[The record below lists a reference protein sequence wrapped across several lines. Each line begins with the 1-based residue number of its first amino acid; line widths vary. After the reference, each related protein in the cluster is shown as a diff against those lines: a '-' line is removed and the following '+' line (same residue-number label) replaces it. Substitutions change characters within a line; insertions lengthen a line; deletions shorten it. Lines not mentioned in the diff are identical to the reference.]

1 MFRLFIRFT
10 NYILKLVLEKVKH
23 FLELILKNIFC
34 NARKVDITMIL
45 AFDKIKELADKQG
58 ISLNTLEERL
68 GYSTNYLYSLKKG
81 NPKSDRLQ
89 EIADYFN
96 VSTDYLLGRTD
107 NPKIASDNDDA
118 TVDLKKAVAGSMAF
132 DGKPLTEDEI
142 NYLADVFEAQLKM
155 KK

>member
-10 NYILKLVLEKVKH
+10 NYILKLVLEKVKY
-23 FLELILKNIFC
+23 FLELILKIFFC

-107 NPKIASDNDDA
+107 NPKIASDNEDT

>member
-1 MFRLFIRFT
+1 ML
-10 NYILKLVLEKVKH
+10 
-23 FLELILKNIFC
+23 
-34 NARKVDITMIL
+34 RKVVISMFPT
-45 AFDKIKELADKQG
+45 FEKIKELADKKG
-58 ISLNTLEERL
+58 ISINRLEEQL
-68 GYSTNYLYSLKKG
+68 GFSRNTIYNMKTKKP
-81 NPKSDRLQ
+81 NAERVAA
-89 EIADYFN
+89 IADYFN

-107 NPKIASDNDDA
+107 NPKIASDNEDA

>member
-1 MFRLFIRFT
+1 ML
-10 NYILKLVLEKVKH
+10 
-23 FLELILKNIFC
+23 
-34 NARKVDITMIL
+34 RKVVKSMFSTFERIKKLAKARGITL
-45 AFDKIKELADKQG
+45 GA
-58 ISLNTLEERL
+58 LEEKL
-68 GYSTNYLYSLKKG
+68 GLSRNSIYTIKNKK
-81 NPKSDRLQ
+81 PSAERLQ
-89 EIADYFN
+89 LIADYFN

-107 NPKIASDNDDA
+107 NPRIASDNDDA